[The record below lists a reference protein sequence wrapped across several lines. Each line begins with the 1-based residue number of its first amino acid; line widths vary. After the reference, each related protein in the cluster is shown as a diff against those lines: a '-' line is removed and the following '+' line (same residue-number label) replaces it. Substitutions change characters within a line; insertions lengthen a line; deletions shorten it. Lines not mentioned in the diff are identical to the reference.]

1 MTAPPHASWPQL
13 PSHAGSF
20 SAQRTERECAVE
32 VLTRA
37 LSWLERYAEWFR
49 PQRWEELLPAR
60 PFRPGP
66 LLELLALVRVL
77 RRSRALT
84 GGEALARRAL
94 DLAEEAVAEDEFA
107 TGLRRADALL
117 PYHVNLVGLLG
128 TLGRPQP
135 ELHAAAQSLVA
146 AGAGGH
152 HLPYKPVLNR
162 LELRYFLD
170 RGGFTAPPALPTPAE
185 LYAQTLAAQCPHV
198 LHLDDDETYALTHV
212 LFYTTDFGATTGPPA
227 AEHHPARLRQCVRTL
242 LGVHLAR
249 GSLDLVSE
257 LLLCTTALGGAPDPA
272 AASRY
277 AWNTLRTA
285 QRPDGAVP
293 SPVHMPSRW
302 EELRHNRADAYL
314 FGTCYHTTLA
324 AALAS
329 AVLLERPRPPQP
341 RTDTATPCPPPPAS
355 PDALASWLDDAHPA
369 REPTALQAYLPS
381 VLVLCTRARDAPLL
395 RRALDAAEA
404 AGLAAHPLVGEAA
417 ALARCLR

>member
-1 MTAPPHASWPQL
+1 MTAPSCASWPQL
-13 PSHAGSF
+13 PSYAGSF
-20 SAQRTERECAVE
+20 SARRTEQECAAE
-32 VLTRA
+32 VLTGA

-49 PQRWEELLPAR
+49 PQRWEELLPVR

-66 LLELLALVRVL
+66 LLELLGLVRLL
-77 RRSRALT
+77 RRSPVLT

-94 DLAEEAVAEDEFA
+94 DLAEEAAAENEFA
-107 TGLRRADALL
+107 AGLRRADALM

-128 TLGRPQP
+128 TLGRPLSD
-135 ELHAAAQSLVA
+135 LHSAAQSLVT

-152 HLPYKPVLNR
+152 HLPYKPALNR

-170 RGGFTAPPALPTPAE
+170 RGGFTAPPSLPTPAE
-185 LYAQTLAAQCPHV
+185 LYAHTLAAQGPHV
-198 LHLDDDETYALTHV
+198 LHLGDDETYALTHV

-227 AEHHPARLRQCVRTL
+227 AEPHPARLRRCVRTL
-242 LGVHLAR
+242 LGVYLAR
-249 GSLDLVSE
+249 GSLDLVAE
-257 LLLCTTALGGAPDPA
+257 LLLCAAVLGGTPDPA

-293 SPVHMPSRW
+293 SPVHLPSRW
-302 EELRHNRADAYL
+302 QELRDDRADAYL

-341 RTDTATPCPPPPAS
+341 RTDTTTPCPPPPAS
-355 PDALASWLDDAHPA
+355 PDALASWLDDVHRAGEPA
-369 REPTALQAYLPS
+369 ARQVYLPS
-381 VLVLCTRARDAPLL
+381 ALALCIQARDAPLL
-395 RRALDAAEA
+395 RRSLDAAET
-404 AGLAAHPLVGEAA
+404 AGLAAHPLVREAA
-417 ALARCLR
+417 ALAHCLR